1 MRAYGKIEVVQ
12 RLLHAEVI
20 AVKGPQSVWLVIHM
34 IRGEDGAQRIVD
46 MLTQEGLV
54 AKMHPVYRNRSAQ
67 DNFYEIVVLKSESNE
82 ARSLLVEKGLLT

>member
-1 MRAYGKIEVVQ
+1 MQ

-34 IRGEDGAQRIVD
+34 IRGEDGARRIVD

-54 AKMHPVYRNRSAQ
+54 AKTHPVYRNRSAQ
-67 DNFYEIVVLKSESNE
+67 DNFYEIMVLKSESDE
-82 ARSLLVEKGLLT
+82 ARGLLVENGLLT